1 MQICIAGLGYVG
13 LSIATLLSKNN
24 NVTCYDIDKKKIKL
38 VNQRICPIKDDKIQ
52 EYFDKNKLNLKAV
65 DSDKIAYNDFDYLVV
80 CTPTNYDEL
89 TSEFDTSS
97 IELVIEKAL
106 KINKKI
112 SIIIKSTI
120 PIGYTNKIKEKFSY
134 EKIFFFPEFLREG
147 KALYDNLYPSRIII
161 GGIASSSIKFGELLA
176 DASLLPKDKVPM
188 LKVSETEAEAI
199 KLFSNTYLA
208 MRIAYF
214 NELDS
219 FCEKYTI
226 DSKRV
231 IDGVGLDKRIGD
243 FYNNPSFGYGG
254 YCLPKDT
261 QQLLKN
267 YQNIPNNIIQA
278 IVDVNRTR
286 KDFIAQSIIEM
297 KPQVVGI
304 YRLVMKD
311 GSDNYRSSAVQ
322 GIAKRI
328 KAKGIQVIVYEP
340 SLKNKTFYN
349 SKVINNLEDFKQ
361 SSSIIIAN
369 RYHQDLDDI
378 KEKVYTRD
386 LYGRD

>member
-1 MQICIAGLGYVG
+1 M
-13 LSIATLLSKNN
+13 
-24 NVTCYDIDKKKIKL
+24 
-38 VNQRICPIKDDKIQ
+38 
-52 EYFDKNKLNLKAV
+52 
-65 DSDKIAYNDFDYLVV
+65 
-80 CTPTNYDEL
+80 
-89 TSEFDTSS
+89 
-97 IELVIEKAL
+97 
-106 KINKKI
+106 
-112 SIIIKSTI
+112 
-120 PIGYTNKIKEKFSY
+120 
-134 EKIFFFPEFLREG
+134 
-147 KALYDNLYPSRIII
+147 
-161 GGIASSSIKFGELLA
+161 
-176 DASLLPKDKVPM
+176 
-188 LKVSETEAEAI
+188 
-199 KLFSNTYLA
+199 
-208 MRIAYF
+208 
-214 NELDS
+214 
-219 FCEKYTI
+219 
-226 DSKRV
+226 
-231 IDGVGLDKRIGD
+231 IDGVSLDNRIGD

-278 IVDVNRTR
+278 IVDANRTR

>member
-1 MQICIAGLGYVG
+1 M
-13 LSIATLLSKNN
+13 
-24 NVTCYDIDKKKIKL
+24 
-38 VNQRICPIKDDKIQ
+38 
-52 EYFDKNKLNLKAV
+52 
-65 DSDKIAYNDFDYLVV
+65 
-80 CTPTNYDEL
+80 
-89 TSEFDTSS
+89 
-97 IELVIEKAL
+97 
-106 KINKKI
+106 
-112 SIIIKSTI
+112 
-120 PIGYTNKIKEKFSY
+120 
-134 EKIFFFPEFLREG
+134 
-147 KALYDNLYPSRIII
+147 
-161 GGIASSSIKFGELLA
+161 
-176 DASLLPKDKVPM
+176 
-188 LKVSETEAEAI
+188 
-199 KLFSNTYLA
+199 
-208 MRIAYF
+208 
-214 NELDS
+214 
-219 FCEKYTI
+219 
-226 DSKRV
+226 
-231 IDGVGLDKRIGD
+231 
-243 FYNNPSFGYGG
+243 
-254 YCLPKDT
+254 
-261 QQLLKN
+261 LKN

-278 IVDVNRTR
+278 IVDANRTR